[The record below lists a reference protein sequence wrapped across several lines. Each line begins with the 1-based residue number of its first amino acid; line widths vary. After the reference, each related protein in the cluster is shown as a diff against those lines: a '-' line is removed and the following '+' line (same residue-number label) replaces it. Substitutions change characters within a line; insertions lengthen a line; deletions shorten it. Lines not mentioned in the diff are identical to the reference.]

1 MGVSGMDLADQWST
15 SLVVDLEIDGEP
27 VTGELQ
33 APVHELPYNCRE
45 SPEDIYW
52 LYYMAILPGL
62 STGQHQVTVTFSSSR
77 ALSDGGGTLFGPGR
91 FTEETFTI
99 SGRPAVGITLT
110 RSEAAF
116 VLGLLGFAF
125 QPPTTV
131 SDGEDMTGVSSDGMA
146 VVHLLGEEESLTSV
160 SIVIDMP
167 APPTEEQFAAT
178 LVYLSAVLGVAA
190 EGWTGGP
197 EWLNEGLNAWG
208 EARTTFDGHEAI
220 LLTQEG
226 GETAHIEFTSPL
238 RRRRACA
245 PADHGAWRAP

>member
-1 MGVSGMDLADQWST
+1 
-15 SLVVDLEIDGEP
+15 VDLEIDGEP

-33 APVHELPYNCRE
+33 PPLHELPYNCRE

-52 LYYMAILPGL
+52 LYYTTILPGL
-62 STGQHQVTVTFSSSR
+62 SPGEHRVTVALNSLR
-77 ALSDGGGTLFGPGR
+77 ALTDGSGALFGPGQIAR
-91 FTEETFTI
+91 ETFTI

-125 QPPTTV
+125 RPPTTV
-131 SDGEDMTGVSSDGMA
+131 PDGEDLTGLSSDGMA
-146 VVHLLGEEESLTSV
+146 VVHLLGEGESLTSV
-160 SIVIDMP
+160 SIVIDVP

-178 LVYLSAVLGVAA
+178 LVYLSEVLGLAG
-190 EGWTGGP
+190 EGWTEGP

-208 EARTTFDGHEAI
+208 ETRTTFDGHDAI

-226 GETAHIEFTSPL
+226 AETAHIEFTI
-238 RRRRACA
+238 AVA
-245 PADHGAWRAP
+245 P